1 MFKKILIASDLSP
14 ASDSVI
20 TCMKGFKSLG
30 VEEVILFYALGIR
43 HLDSLKYLMEDSVKP
58 ALIKQQ
64 NTITKEGFN
73 TTLEIAPG
81 IPSEEIKRVAQ
92 QKDVSLIVIGSH
104 GESAA
109 SHLLFRIGGV
119 TSEVLHSHERPL
131 LLIRTKVT
139 EVNGEKCIEPSC
151 IDFREKILFATD
163 FSDISLR
170 AFKYVER
177 IVEDGCKNVT
187 LLHVQGWAKNDK
199 YLSNKLDV
207 FKKVDKKRLELL
219 KKVLIEKGAVDVE
232 VKIPYGNPTQEILN
246 ESKNGYTLIVMGSQ
260 GRGFIKEL
268 FLGSV
273 SHNVTRNAEV
283 SVLLIPALRL
293 K

>member
-14 ASDSVI
+14 VSDSVI

-43 HLDSLKYLMEDSVKP
+43 HLDSLKYLIKDFVEP

-64 NTITKEGFN
+64 NTIKAEGFN

-92 QKDVSLIVIGSH
+92 EKNVSLIVVGSH

-109 SHLLFRIGGV
+109 SHLLFRIGKV
-119 TSEVLHSHERPL
+119 TSEVLHSHEKPL

-139 EVNGEKCIEPSC
+139 EVNDEKCVAPSC
-151 IDFREKILFATD
+151 VDFKEKILYATD
-163 FSDISLR
+163 FSDTAHR
-170 AFKYVER
+170 AFDYAER

-187 LLHVQGWAKNDK
+187 LIHVQDK
-199 YLSNKLDV
+199 TKIDTHLKEKLEEFNRIDIE
-207 FKKVDKKRLELL
+207 RLEML
-219 KKVLIEKGAVDVE
+219 KERLVKKGATNVE
-232 VKIPYGNPTQEILN
+232 IKIPYGNPTQEILN

-273 SHNVTRNAEV
+273 SHNIARSADM
-283 SVLLIPALRL
+283 SVLLMPALR
-293 K
+293 

>member
-1 MFKKILIASDLSP
+1 MFKKILMASDLSP
-14 ASDSVI
+14 VSDTII

-43 HLDSLKYLMEDSVKP
+43 HLDSLKYLIKDSVEP

-64 NTITKEGFN
+64 NTIKAEGFN

-81 IPSEEIKRVAQ
+81 IPSEELKRVAKE
-92 QKDVSLIVIGSH
+92 KDVSLIVIGSH

-109 SHLLFRIGGV
+109 SHLLFRIGKV
-119 TSEVLHSHERPL
+119 TSEVLHSHEKPL

-139 EVNGEKCIEPSC
+139 EVNDEKCVAPSC
-151 IDFREKILFATD
+151 VDFKEKILYTTD
-163 FSDISLR
+163 FSDTAHR
-170 AFKYVER
+170 AFDYAER

-187 LLHVQGWAKNDK
+187 LIHVQDK
-199 YLSNKLDV
+199 TKIDTHLKEKLEEFNRIDIE
-207 FKKVDKKRLELL
+207 RLEML
-219 KKVLIEKGAVDVE
+219 KERLVKKGATNVE
-232 VKIPYGNPTQEILN
+232 IKIPYGNPTQEILN
-246 ESKNGYTLIVMGSQ
+246 ETKNGYTLIVMGSQ

-273 SHNVTRNAEV
+273 SHNVARSADM
-283 SVLLIPALRL
+283 SVLLMPALR
-293 K
+293 